1 MESNKSL
8 IKTVPFSEV
17 NLWDVKRFNY
27 IFNQTFDNAVL
38 LRDILTPFK
47 QKVSKEEMIENNWQ
61 IIAKIN
67 FSGELFL
74 REKEQINTYKGTLNK
89 VPDNSIIYSKI
100 NVRHGCLYYHEKGKT
115 PFGVSTEYP
124 TFVFD
129 NKKVNGY
136 YLKRVLRGEEFK
148 KLLNTKT
155 SGISKARVKV
165 DEFLDIRI
173 PLPPIDEQ
181 NRIIE
186 NYNKKVLFAKEQ
198 KQKAKRIER
207 EIEDYIFSE
216 LGIERNIG
224 EGIKKGIQA
233 VSFSTINKWSID
245 DIFKKN
251 TIKSTLYDLVSIESV
266 CSIITDGTHQ
276 TPKYFD
282 EGVIFLSARNV
293 TEEVID
299 WKKIKYVSQEA
310 HEGYT
315 KTVKPSIN
323 DILLAKNGTTGVA
336 AIIEEDKEFSIYVS
350 LALLRPIP
358 EKILPNFL
366 LRVINS
372 DVARIQFFS
381 RLIGIGVPN
390 LHLGEIREVQIPLPP
405 LPKQKEIASKIEL
418 LKQKRANLKIKSK
431 QNLIN
436 ALKEFEEEIFMK

>member
-1 MESNKSL
+1 MESNKTL

-47 QKVSKEEMIENNWQ
+47 QKVSKEEMIENDWQ

-198 KQKAKRIER
+198 KQKAKRIEH

-216 LGIERNIG
+216 LGIERNIS

-251 TIKSTLYDLVSIESV
+251 TIKSTLYDLVSIESI

-336 AIIEEDKEFSIYVS
+336 AIIKEDKEFSIYVS

-418 LKQKRANLKIKSK
+418 LKQKRANLKIESK

>member
-1 MESNKSL
+1 MESNKTL

-74 REKEQINTYKGTLNK
+74 REKEQIKTYKGTLNK

-129 NKKVNGY
+129 SKKVNGY

-418 LKQKRANLKIKSK
+418 LKQKRATLKIESK